1 MQHSTANILKLD
13 VGDVQGDIYKLMR
26 LDASVRDIQGG
37 QRFPFS
43 IGFAIQAQL
52 LHFQVNRRLVEMD
65 SERRPHLHMQ
75 VRFYI
80 QVSPYVQKVFLSF
93 VFVKLV
99 EFEVLQFYFRVG
111 LEIDVVD
118 GFLGGLR
125 DDEVESDEGDDKK
138 KQQTR
143 TYTRQEVRH
152 RMLGCFFATAIDSF
166 ATLDNQGNMQ

>member
-26 LDASVRDIQGG
+26 LDASVRDIQGA

-80 QVSPYVQKVFLSF
+80 QVSPYVQKVFF
-93 VFVKLV
+93 VLCFC
-99 EFEVLQFYFRVG
+99 QVG
-111 LEIDVVD
+111 
-118 GFLGGLR
+118 
-125 DDEVESDEGDDKK
+125 
-138 KQQTR
+138 
-143 TYTRQEVRH
+143 
-152 RMLGCFFATAIDSF
+152 
-166 ATLDNQGNMQ
+166 